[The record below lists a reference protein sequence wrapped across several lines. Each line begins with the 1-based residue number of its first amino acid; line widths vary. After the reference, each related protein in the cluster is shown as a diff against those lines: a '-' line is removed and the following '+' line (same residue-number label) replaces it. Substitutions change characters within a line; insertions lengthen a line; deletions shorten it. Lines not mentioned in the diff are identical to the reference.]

1 LILLGWALYG
11 LREKEMGKSN
21 WFLRAAENGTKVV
34 RDPGVKMGKWEQEGK
49 ASGLRSQAVML
60 GGSLL

>member
-1 LILLGWALYG
+1 
-11 LREKEMGKSN
+11 M
-21 WFLRAAENGTKVV
+21 V

-60 GGSLL
+60 GGSLLSTGAAVSVLITTEVIKTFFSVYKALPYI